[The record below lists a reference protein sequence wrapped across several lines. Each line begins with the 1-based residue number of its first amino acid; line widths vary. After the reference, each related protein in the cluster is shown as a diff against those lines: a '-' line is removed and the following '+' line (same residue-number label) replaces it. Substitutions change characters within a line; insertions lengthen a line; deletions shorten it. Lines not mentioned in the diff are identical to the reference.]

1 VEVLCSALHLSEG
14 LFAPSFAGL
23 SRYCFN
29 NDAQF
34 IPLTPGEGEP
44 TQFMKRR
51 YLIFPLLAFVCAISF
66 LSASGRSS
74 DGPPPAS
81 AFLSAAENEI
91 LAEMNL
97 ARTQPQ
103 QYAAYVEEFKKYYK
117 GQRLLLPGS
126 RPIVTNEGLSAVEE
140 AITFLRAAKPLPALE
155 PAEPACLAA
164 RDHAADMIKNGIVGH
179 IGSDGT
185 KPNDRV
191 DRYGK
196 WLGAIGEAI
205 VYQMDTPRHIVIG
218 MIIDDGT
225 KSRGHRND
233 LFSENYKVAG
243 LSISE
248 QNAGGQICVI
258 DYVGGFSK
266 KAAPATTRQ

>member
-1 VEVLCSALHLSEG
+1 
-14 LFAPSFAGL
+14 
-23 SRYCFN
+23 
-29 NDAQF
+29 
-34 IPLTPGEGEP
+34 
-44 TQFMKRR
+44 MKRN
-51 YLIFPLLAFVCAISF
+51 LVFPLLTFVCAISF
-66 LSASGRSS
+66 LSAAGRSS
-74 DGPPPAS
+74 DGPSS
-81 AFLSAAENEI
+81 APSFLSAAENEI

-117 GQRLLLPGS
+117 GQRLLLLGR
-126 RPIVTNEGLSAVEE
+126 RPIATNEGESAVDE
-140 AITFLRAAKPLPALE
+140 AINFLRAAKPLPALE

-164 RDHAADMIKNGIVGH
+164 RDHVADMVKNGIVGH

-185 KPNDRV
+185 KPNERV

-205 VYQMDTPRHIVIG
+205 VYQVDAPRNIVIG

-225 KSRGHRND
+225 ASRGHRND
-233 LFSENYKVAG
+233 LFNENYKVAG
-243 LSISE
+243 LSVSE
-248 QNAGGQICVI
+248 QSASGQICVI

-266 KAAPATTRQ
+266 KAAQATTRK